1 MISISV
7 PGMSTHDPNDTSG
20 LPSYGSTPPPDGGHP
35 PQGSYPPQAPGGY
48 GAPPKTNGK
57 AIASLVLGI
66 VSLFCFGLVTGILA
80 IVFSRIATQEIAA
93 SHGSQTGAGMAKAGF
108 IIGIIGLVLWAAYLL
123 LVLTGALDNAF
134 A

>member
-1 MISISV
+1 MTRTTRQDCPATAPRRPWTAGIR
-7 PGMSTHDPNDTSG
+7 PRGPTR
-20 LPSYGSTPPPDGGHP
+20 
-35 PQGSYPPQAPGGY
+35 PQAPGGY